1 MVPDGLGGGLGR
13 NTWRRKVW
21 EGMVLGSRP
30 VQPKSIADLGFSL
43 DRNQRLSLHGF
54 LGCKF

>member
-13 NTWRRKVW
+13 STRRRKVW
-21 EGMVLGSRP
+21 EGMDLESRP
-30 VQPKSIADLGFSL
+30 VQPKSIADLGFPL
-43 DRNQRLSLHGF
+43 NRNQRRSLHGF